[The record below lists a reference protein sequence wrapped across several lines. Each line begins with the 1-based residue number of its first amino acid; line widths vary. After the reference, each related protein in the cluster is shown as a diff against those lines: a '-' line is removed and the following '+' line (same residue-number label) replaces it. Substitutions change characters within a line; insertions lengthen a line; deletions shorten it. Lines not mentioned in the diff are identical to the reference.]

1 MKSTKL
7 GISVGLIGAIIY
19 FSSAF
24 GGGYLIA
31 LLLCGYVLLAED
43 NAWLRKTSVKAVV
56 LMISFSLL
64 NVILGIIPEMWGIIT
79 SLLSIFN
86 KYPSSSFISGCS
98 SAITGVISLIR
109 SILFIILGLK
119 AFNQG
124 TIRLPIIDAFIDK
137 YMD

>member
-1 MKSTKL
+1 MKSAKL

-86 KYPSSSFISGCS
+86 KYPSSSFIAGCS

-124 TIRLPIIDAFIDK
+124 TIKLPIIDAFIDK

>member
-86 KYPSSSFISGCS
+86 KYPSSSFIAGCS

-137 YMD
+137 HMD